1 MIAKSLKDQ
10 PGFEKYQQKLERFEQ
25 LADVTKQARVAAKKL
40 LVEPD
45 DGKSNRSMGIFYLA
59 VSEDWDGA
67 MSHFAR
73 SASKDYQFI
82 AEHDRKFSGTDS
94 KVAKKLADCWIKV
107 GKKVDALT
115 ELANKRA
122 RTILEEAKGA
132 SFSGALDGQADDKG
146 LKDLDTGLKNL

>member
-1 MIAKSLKDQ
+1 MYKRQ
-10 PGFEKYQQKLERFEQ
+10 
-25 LADVTKQARVAAKKL
+25 
-40 LVEPD
+40 
-45 DGKSNRSMGIFYLA
+45 
-59 VSEDWDGA
+59 
-67 MSHFAR
+67 
-73 SASKDYQFI
+73 

-132 SFSGALDGQADDKG
+132 SFSGALHGQADDKG